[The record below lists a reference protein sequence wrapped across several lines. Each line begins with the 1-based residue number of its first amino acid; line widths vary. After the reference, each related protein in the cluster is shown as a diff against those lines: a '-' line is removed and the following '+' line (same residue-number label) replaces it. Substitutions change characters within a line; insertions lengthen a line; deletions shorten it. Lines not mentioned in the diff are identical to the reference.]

1 MKEFITGASGFIGSA
16 VVQEMIDAGHQVSGL
31 ARSEKSA
38 EIITN
43 LGAQVIRGDL
53 QHLDILKQA
62 ASNAEAVI
70 HTGFSHDLMF
80 ANEYAKAAEI
90 DINAINAMGEELLGT
105 QKPLVVTA
113 GTLGLP
119 LINGFVTEESTLLNS
134 PRGSE
139 PAAMSLAAKGVHAS
153 VIRLP
158 PSVHGSSDLG
168 FMAGFTSSLIQF
180 ARNHG
185 VSAYPLDGNNR
196 WPAVHRLDAA
206 KVFCQ
211 AAEKAEIGALYN
223 AIGET
228 GIKISAIAELIG
240 TKLNLPVTSLHGED
254 MVKHF
259 QWLSHFITFDSPATS
274 FETQQQLNWS
284 PKQIGLLDDVQ
295 QNYL

>member
-1 MKEFITGASGFIGSA
+1 MKVFITGASGFIGSA
-16 VVQEMIDAGHQVSGL
+16 VVQEMIDAGHQVTGL

-38 EIITN
+38 EIIAN
-43 LGAQVIRGDL
+43 LGAKVIRGDL

-62 ASNAEAVI
+62 ASNADAVI

-90 DINAINAMGEELLGT
+90 DINAINAMGEVLLGT

-119 LINGFVTEESTLLNS
+119 LVNGFVTEESTLLNS

-139 PAAMSLAAKGVHAS
+139 PSAMALAAKGVHAS
-153 VIRLP
+153 VVRLP

-185 VSAYPLDGNNR
+185 VSTYPLNGDNR

-206 KVFCQ
+206 KVFCK

-240 TKLNLPVTSLHGED
+240 TKLHLPVTSLRGED
-254 MVKHF
+254 IVKHF

-284 PKQIGLLDDVQ
+284 PTHIGLLEDVH